1 MNTVLTLQDLTTM
14 VLSFFGLI
22 VLILVIVCLIYVIG
36 SLRRVDKIFKQNEKE
51 INEMAKLLPQTLKK
65 VDTTVSD
72 VNEILEAAKP
82 AVINI
87 SGAIDATATTV
98 NSINTNVLSKVVDL
112 KWVFAIL
119 TNIYSF
125 VSDKFGKGKGKDK
138 EKEKENDGHEPK
150 QDAEQ
155 QAND

>member
-87 SGAIDATATTV
+87 SGAIDTTATTV

-155 QAND
+155 QG